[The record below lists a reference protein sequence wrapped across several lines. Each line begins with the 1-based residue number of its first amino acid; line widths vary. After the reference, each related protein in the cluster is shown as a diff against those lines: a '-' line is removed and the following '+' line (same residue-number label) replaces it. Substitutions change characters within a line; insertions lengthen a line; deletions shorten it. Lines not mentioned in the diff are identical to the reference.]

1 MHEVLKYWSMI
12 SCQDNCYEC
21 CVKLTGSSSMIE
33 VEIGVY
39 VTGVAGG
46 SNGKIWHKG
55 TIAVEVWF
63 YESAETYNY

>member
-1 MHEVLKYWSMI
+1 MHEVLKYRSMI

-21 CVKLTGSSSMIE
+21 CVKLTGSSGMIE

-46 SNGKIWHKG
+46 SNGKI
-55 TIAVEVWF
+55 
-63 YESAETYNY
+63 